1 MADGGQPAAGRVLV
15 QVCIECGKEY
25 MFENAEPPGD
35 LRCEK
40 CGSEVFRSF
49 YAMTQD
55 DEVDADFREATERDT
70 ATDDPATD
78 VTRGDLQDLGN
89 L

>member
-1 MADGGQPAAGRVLV
+1 MADEPLAGDVLV

-25 MFENAEPPGD
+25 MFENTEPPD
-35 LRCEK
+35 ELTCEK
-40 CGSEVFRSF
+40 CGGTVFRSF
-49 YAMTQD
+49 YARTRE
-55 DEVDADFREATERDT
+55 DEVSEDFREATERDT

>member
-1 MADGGQPAAGRVLV
+1 MGEDQQQNRTVLV

-25 MFENAEPPGD
+25 MFEEQEPPKD
-35 LRCEK
+35 QKCDK
-40 CGSEVFRSF
+40 CGNSVFRSF
-49 YAMTQD
+49 YADTQP
-55 DEVDADFREATERDT
+55 DEVARDYAESTERDT

-78 VTRGDLQDLGN
+78 ITRGDLHDLNN